1 MTVQR
6 QRRQEPATLAAA
18 VRVLDEDP
26 DLGAEL
32 TGTRLADAREQLRA
46 RVLCEPAGPW
56 PDRLQRVGPGPIGLL
71 VLEGVLARE
80 LLMEDNVSA
89 ELLGQGDLIRPWR
102 PSGPSTLLRSEV
114 RWTLLEPTRFAVL
127 GRSFATA
134 VANYPEVNTVL
145 LDRVTDRAH
154 RLALTQAISQLNG
167 VERRV
172 LTLFWHLAERWGR
185 VASSGVIMPLA
196 LPHRVVAHLVG
207 ARRPTVSTALGRLR
221 ESGAIERRLDGS
233 WILHGEPAG
242 LPTEATARVVRF
254 RRRPA
259 QVV

>member
-1 MTVQR
+1 M
-6 QRRQEPATLAAA
+6 
-18 VRVLDEDP
+18 
-26 DLGAEL
+26 
-32 TGTRLADAREQLRA
+32 
-46 RVLCEPAGPW
+46 
-56 PDRLQRVGPGPIGLL
+56 GLL
-71 VLEGVLARE
+71 VLQGVLARE

-102 PSGPSTLLRSEV
+102 AYGPSTLLRSEV

-127 GRSFATA
+127 GAASRARRR
-134 VANYPEVNTVL
+134 VLPEVGTAL

-185 VASSGVIMPLA
+185 VGTGGVVMPLA
-196 LPHRVVAHLVG
+196 LPHRVIAHLVG

-221 ESGAIERRLDGS
+221 ESGAIERRTDGS
-233 WILHGEPAG
+233 WVLHGEPAG

-259 QVV
+259 PAR